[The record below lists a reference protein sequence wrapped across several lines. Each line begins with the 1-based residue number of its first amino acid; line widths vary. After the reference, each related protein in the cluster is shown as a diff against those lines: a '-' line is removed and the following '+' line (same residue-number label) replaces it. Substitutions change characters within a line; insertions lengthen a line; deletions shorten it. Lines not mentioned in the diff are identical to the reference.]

1 MKIELQKN
9 SKNET
14 IGYTIEGIT
23 DDEKHIVNA
32 IRDMH
37 FWGIDEYQIV
47 YNGRTGGCE
56 KWAGTLKFIQK
67 GEKKKK

>member
-1 MKIELQKN
+1 MKIELKKN
-9 SKNET
+9 SDNET

-37 FWGIDEYQIV
+37 FWGIDEYKIV
-47 YNGRTGGCE
+47 YDG
-56 KWAGTLKFIQK
+56 KHSPVS
-67 GEKKKK
+67 